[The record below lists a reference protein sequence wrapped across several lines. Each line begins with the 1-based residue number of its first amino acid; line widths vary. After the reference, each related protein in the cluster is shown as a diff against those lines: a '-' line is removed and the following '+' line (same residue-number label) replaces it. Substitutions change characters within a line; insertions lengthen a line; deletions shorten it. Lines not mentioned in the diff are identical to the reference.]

1 MKNMFKFWG
10 KYLYKTEGIIEEIE
24 MFSVSYHRYISK
36 LLFLPFI
43 LISTIFFFSIIIA
56 FYSGYILLS
65 PIYIIVIFISFLLYI
80 LYFSKRFSLFL
91 YAADII
97 LLVVSFTCFYYWGVH
112 HFIGIIFITLCLM
125 LTAAIL
131 PFKVAFYISLIILNS
146 LLILGI
152 AQSIGIVHY
161 SIWITNVSYL
171 DPFVVF
177 SVLFL
182 FIIILF
188 LYQKNYLIKIA
199 NISKLNNKL
208 VAQNAQLQ
216 KKVISQTVRVM
227 QNRLKLDESEHI
239 LNESFAKLTRIEKDR
254 FLQMNRLASRAIF
267 IGRKVHDIKYPLM
280 YLGNKY
286 EELSIEEV
294 RNIISQISIE
304 LDDITRFSGEP
315 EKSVE
320 ISILK
325 AVTDSIE
332 VLSWKSCPSIFY
344 DVEYSFPQP
353 IIYGEYSK
361 FIHIITNVIDNAIDS
376 CSSQSVPFIRIVIRR
391 ILKSIEIAVYD
402 SGYAIPIN
410 IRQKI
415 FREFFSTK
423 RHGTG
428 LGLYICKKYLNEIW
442 GGKISYCRIN
452 GLNKFT
458 ISIPLAPPN

>member
-1 MKNMFKFWG
+1 
-10 KYLYKTEGIIEEIE
+10 
-24 MFSVSYHRYISK
+24 
-36 LLFLPFI
+36 
-43 LISTIFFFSIIIA
+43 
-56 FYSGYILLS
+56 
-65 PIYIIVIFISFLLYI
+65 
-80 LYFSKRFSLFL
+80 
-91 YAADII
+91 
-97 LLVVSFTCFYYWGVH
+97 
-112 HFIGIIFITLCLM
+112 TLCLM

-267 IGRKVHDIKYPLM
+267 IGIKVHDIKSPLM
-280 YLGNKY
+280 
-286 EELSIEEV
+286 
-294 RNIISQISIE
+294 
-304 LDDITRFSGEP
+304 
-315 EKSVE
+315 
-320 ISILK
+320 
-325 AVTDSIE
+325 
-332 VLSWKSCPSIFY
+332 
-344 DVEYSFPQP
+344 
-353 IIYGEYSK
+353 
-361 FIHIITNVIDNAIDS
+361 
-376 CSSQSVPFIRIVIRR
+376 
-391 ILKSIEIAVYD
+391 
-402 SGYAIPIN
+402 
-410 IRQKI
+410 
-415 FREFFSTK
+415 
-423 RHGTG
+423 
-428 LGLYICKKYLNEIW
+428 
-442 GGKISYCRIN
+442 
-452 GLNKFT
+452 
-458 ISIPLAPPN
+458 